1 MAGRWLVLF
10 GALALSGCAG
20 GGSQPSSVTQ
30 DDGPPRQ
37 RSTEARLTESTTAIC
52 AVGERPDYLVPGPP
66 DGPLAL
72 LGCARLGV
80 GGRRVEFS
88 ANLADID
95 GARHAC
101 INPAYSGRG
110 RRGFYIPAICALEP
124 PLSRFAVRAAGQ
136 PRQGVRGYAF
146 VIWGT
151 TGSSTDVVARF
162 AGGTARAAV
171 FNAPAGLARNFGESP
186 FGLFVMELPLSA
198 ACAPVT
204 VTGDGPDATERIP
217 PRPKLCERA
226 RDRGPVRPDEDGEAL
241 LR

>member
-1 MAGRWLVLF
+1 M
-10 GALALSGCAG
+10 
-20 GGSQPSSVTQ
+20 TQ
-30 DDGPPRQ
+30 EDGPPRQ
-37 RSTEARLTESTTAIC
+37 RFSEAQLIESTVAIC
-52 AVGERPDYLVPGPP
+52 AVGERPDYFVPGPP

-80 GGRRVEFS
+80 SGKSVEFS
-88 ANLADID
+88 GNLAHID

-101 INPAYSGRG
+101 INPSYSGRS

-124 PLSRFAVRAAGQ
+124 SLSRFAVRAAGQ
-136 PRQGVRGYAF
+136 PRQGVRGYAL

-151 TGSSTDVVARF
+151 IGASTNVVAHF

-171 FNAPAGLARNFGESP
+171 FNVPPGLARNFGESP

-217 PRPKLCERA
+217 PRPKLCELPRI
-226 RDRGPVRPDEDGEAL
+226 RGPSVSNEMAKQP